1 LKEKR
6 KRWKKTEKAGRP
18 GREILSC
25 LFLVLLLLGGCGERQ
40 VVLTTG
46 FGRDEILRVEELGC
60 RQNELLVYIRNLRG
74 RYEEAFGSGIWE
86 AAAEDV
92 SLEKSLRQTA
102 MARLAKIK
110 LMNLMAGAYQVRL
123 NSSEKKQAAA
133 AAAEY
138 YGSLSEAEKEAL
150 GQISESALERMYEE
164 YALAQRLYE
173 KLTQDVDTEVSDD
186 EARIITLHRI
196 VLYAV
201 REGEDGSVI
210 RTSAEERKALAES
223 LRGRIEGGEDF
234 DTLAY
239 DHSQEEEIGMSLA
252 KGEADPAIEEC
263 CFSLAEGELS
273 PVIDTEEGTY
283 LFLCISTC
291 DREQTE
297 QRKIILGKQRRRD
310 AFEER
315 YQEYIRD
322 RDYYLN
328 SELLEQT
335 GDGGAMIP
343 AKANFFTVYDSYFNP
358 GQSGNDTDAF

>member
-1 LKEKR
+1 MNGERLKESREKR
-6 KRWKKTEKAGRP
+6 KKTGKGILRRQ
-18 GREILSC
+18 GFLSC
-25 LFLVLLLLGGCGERQ
+25 LFLVLFLAGCGEKQ

-46 FGRDEILRVEELGC
+46 FREDEILRVEELGC

-102 MARLAKIK
+102 MARLSKIK
-110 LMNLMAGAYQVRL
+110 LMNLMAGDYQVRL
-123 NSSEKKQAAA
+123 SATEKKQAAEA
-133 AAAEY
+133 ASAY

-150 GQISESALERMYEE
+150 KGITESELERMYEE
-164 YALAQRLYE
+164 YAVACRLYE
-173 KLTQDVDTEVSDD
+173 KLTVDVDTEVSDD

-196 VLYAV
+196 VLYAR
-201 REGEDGSVI
+201 REAEDGSI
-210 RTSAEERKALAES
+210 IESSEEERSAMAES
-223 LRGRIEGGEDF
+223 LRQRIEEGEDF

-239 DHSQEEEIGMSLA
+239 DHSQAEDISMSLA

-263 CFSLAEGELS
+263 CFALAEGELS
-273 PVIDTEEGTY
+273 PVINTEEGSY

-291 DREQTE
+291 DRDQTE
-297 QRKIILGKQRRRD
+297 ERKLILGKQRQRD

-315 YQEYIRD
+315 YQEYILGRE
-322 RDYYLN
+322 YYLN

-335 GDGGAMIP
+335 GDAGAMIP
-343 AKANFFTVYDSYFNP
+343 ASANFFTLYELYFNTTL
-358 GQSGNDTDAF
+358 SE

>member
-1 LKEKR
+1 MPLR
-6 KRWKKTEKAGRP
+6 RGM
-18 GREILSC
+18 LSC
-25 LFLVLLLLGGCGERQ
+25 LFLVLLLLSACGERQ

-46 FGRDEILRVEELGC
+46 FGRDEILRVEGLGC

-102 MARLAKIK
+102 MARLSKIK
-110 LMNLMAGAYQVRL
+110 LMNLMAGVYQVRL
-123 NSSEKKQAAA
+123 SAAEKKQAAA
-133 AAAEY
+133 AASEY
-138 YGSLSEAEKEAL
+138 YGSLSEEEKEAL
-150 GQISESALERMYEE
+150 GWISENGLEKMYEE

-173 KLTQDVDTEVSDD
+173 ELTVDVDTEVSDD

-201 REGEDGSVI
+201 HEGEDGNVI
-210 RTSAEERKALAES
+210 EMPAEERHARAES
-223 LRGRIEGGEDF
+223 LRERIEGGEDF

-239 DHSQEEEIGMSLA
+239 DHSQEKEIGMSLA

-273 PVIDTEEGTY
+273 PVIDTEEGSY

-297 QRKIILGKQRRRD
+297 QRKAILGKQRQRD

-343 AKANFFTVYDSYFNP
+343 AKANFFTVYESYFNR
-358 GQSGNDTDAF
+358 GQSGNDTEAF